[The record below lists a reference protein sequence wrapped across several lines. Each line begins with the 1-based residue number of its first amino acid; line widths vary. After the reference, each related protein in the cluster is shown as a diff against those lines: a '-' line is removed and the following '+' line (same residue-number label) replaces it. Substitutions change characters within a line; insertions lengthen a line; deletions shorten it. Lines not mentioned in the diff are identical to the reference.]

1 MKHFFLRSITLV
13 LMSVLVNGCAR
24 DLSSSTYT
32 SDSTLNIVLSGQ
44 IVSARQVKVKES
56 DTVEAGGG
64 ALLGGI
70 GGAAIGGGS
79 TGGNR
84 WAALG
89 GAAAGAVFG
98 AVAQNALGTTSGT
111 EYIIKV
117 DTSKLSND
125 YYEGSALMRN
135 AMAAIK
141 ATGIITVVQAKE
153 SKQDIPLTVGQN
165 ALVIISEKRARVIV
179 DTTK

>member
-1 MKHFFLRSITLV
+1 MKNLFLKSITLI
-13 LMSVLVNGCAR
+13 LISVFITGCAR

-56 DTVEAGGG
+56 DTLEAGGG
-64 ALLGGI
+64 ALLGGV
-70 GGAAIGGGS
+70 GGAAVGATAS
-79 TGGNR
+79 NGNA
-84 WAALG
+84 WATVG

-98 AVAQNALGTTSGT
+98 AVAQNALGTKVGM

-135 AMAAIK
+135 ALAAIK
-141 ATGIITVVQAKE
+141 TTGVVTVVQAKE
-153 SKQDIPLTVGQN
+153 AKNDMPLTVGQN

-179 DTTK
+179 DTTR